1 MPIHNEVK
9 QINIKYGNM
18 ISDKSVDHLSFK
30 KFKFDKQTKI
40 KIPRIVIMINVISN
54 NDPIF

>member
-1 MPIHNEVK
+1 
-9 QINIKYGNM
+9 M
-18 ISDKSVDHLSFK
+18 ISDKSIVVDHLSFK

-40 KIPRIVIMINVISN
+40 RIPRIVIMINVISN